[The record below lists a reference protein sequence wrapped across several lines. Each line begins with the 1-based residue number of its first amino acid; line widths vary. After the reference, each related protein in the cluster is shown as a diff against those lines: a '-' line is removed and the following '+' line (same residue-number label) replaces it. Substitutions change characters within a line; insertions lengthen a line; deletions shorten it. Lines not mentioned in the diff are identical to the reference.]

1 MSHVSKVA
9 TTFPNATP
17 PPTDAQRVLNK
28 GYLVSSQEP
37 NKSNVLDVNFAS
49 FMHTASNPLFK
60 TSTLVYVID
69 YLYKTRNKGCVT
81 RWPCHLQIKNIS

>member
-1 MSHVSKVA
+1 MKWKFKNLIYLSRVSKVA

-37 NKSNVLDVNFAS
+37 NKSNVLDVNFTS
-49 FMHTASNPLFK
+49 LVHTASNLSSK
-60 TSTLVYVID
+60 LQHL
-69 YLYKTRNKGCVT
+69 YL
-81 RWPCHLQIKNIS
+81 